1 MVNIKNYKQF
11 RINEDYPI
19 KPIDYRKINRIVYD
33 LLRHI
38 NDIIDKSDLDN
49 SEEYL
54 VLTYLSD
61 KILGDNRVKA
71 QTEGMDRD
79 KIMKIFSKVVSDR
92 DIDFLISLNL
102 STEQYQ
108 QLSEVMSDDGDDD
121 FLQAL
126 I

>member
-11 RINEDYPI
+11 SINEDYPI
-19 KPIDYRKINRIVYD
+19 KPIDYQKLNRIVYD

-38 NDIIDKSDLDN
+38 NDIIDKSGLDN

-54 VLTYLSD
+54 VLTYLSG
-61 KILGDNRVKA
+61 KIQGDNRVKA
-71 QTEGMDRD
+71 QTEGLDRD